1 MYTCSLCVY
10 IVCVGADDVE
20 VVTQPTDD
28 WEDSGDICDE
38 DNKLS
43 DMKRFKCCSAVSSG
57 AMEFKEFGILEP
69 G

>member
-1 MYTCSLCVY
+1 M
-10 IVCVGADDVE
+10 
-20 VVTQPTDD
+20 VTQPTDD